1 MMQTGN
7 LRAAKLRLMNDPE
20 LSELLVRSGWSEIM
34 FDLNDDLAPDVCF
47 SDENNDGDIDTIS
60 IDLTGNGEFN
70 LFLHDADGNG
80 LPDTIF
86 YAEDG
91 SDQLEILAT
100 GSEVETRLKEITLR
114 LYDLLI
120 AEEFLNEEMGFSL
133 NELSDFLKD
142 DLEALLMEVQ
152 KITNPE
158 ELPDAPE
165 EGSADVPEEKL
176 TDAPE
181 EESSDAPEE
190 ELSDIEKVCRFLE
203 EAEVYYLATAEG
215 DQPRVRPFGT
225 ILLYEG
231 KLYIQTGKVKDVSRQ
246 LAANPKA
253 EICAFLD
260 GIWLRLSGE
269 LINDDRIEVKKAML
283 EKYPSLQAMYSA
295 EDDNTQVLYFD
306 KAVAVVS
313 SFTEAPEV
321 IRL

>member
-20 LSELLVRSGWSEIM
+20 LNEHLVRSGWSEIL
-34 FDLNDDLAPDVCF
+34 FDLNDDLSPDVCF

-70 LFLHDADGNG
+70 LFLHDASGSG
-80 LPDTIF
+80 LPDTIL

-91 SDQLEILAT
+91 SDQLITLAT
-100 GSEVETRLKEITLR
+100 GSEVEERLKEVTLR
-114 LYDLLI
+114 LYDLLV
-120 AEEFLNEEMGFSL
+120 AEDFLNKQLGVSL
-133 NELSDFLKD
+133 EELSNFLKD
-142 DLEALLMEVQ
+142 DLEDLLTEVQ
-152 KITNPE
+152 KITN
-158 ELPDAPE
+158 
-165 EGSADVPEEKL
+165 S
-176 TDAPE
+176 
-181 EESSDAPEE
+181 E
-190 ELSDIEKVCRFLE
+190 ELSDLERVCRFLE
-203 EAEVYYLATAEG
+203 DAQVYYLATVEE

-260 GIWLRLSGE
+260 GTWLRLSGE
-269 LINDDRIEVKKAML
+269 LVNDDRIEVKQAML
-283 EKYPSLQAMYSA
+283 DKYPSLHAMYSA
-295 EDDNTQVLYFD
+295 EDDNTQVLYFEN
-306 KAVAVVS
+306 AVAVFS
-313 SFTEAPEV
+313 SFTADSTM